1 MLLKNLRQLYALIVI
16 CFVSFSVKAQV
27 RIVTNLNQNWQFSK
41 RQYTPGS
48 NTNTG
53 QWESISIPHTWNKTD
68 AFDDT
73 PGYYRA
79 ACWYRKT
86 LVINNTDLHKKL
98 FLYFNGANQE
108 TEVYI
113 NGQKVGNH
121 IGGYTRFCFEI
132 DKYIKAGNNEIAV
145 KVDNSFNANIAPLT
159 ADFTF
164 YGGIYRSVYLIATN
178 DAHFGFDNASNGV
191 FITTPDVSVAKA
203 AVKIT
208 GQVDGS
214 ISAQLQVVNTIT
226 DGAGKKIST
235 SKIALTGSDFSQSL
249 PQVLAPHLWSPEDPY
264 LYKVTTQIV
273 DTKSGKILDE
283 VVNPLAFRWFKF
295 DAAKGFFLNNKPYK
309 LMGTNR
315 HQDFEG
321 LGNAIPESYNERDI
335 ELLKQMGGN
344 FIRISHYPQ
353 DPKVLETCD
362 RLGIMASVEIPV
374 VNTITEN
381 ETFAK
386 NCENMQVEM
395 IRQNFNHPSV
405 IIWAY
410 MNEILLVHKFADD
423 KPRLTQ
429 YFANVKTLAKRLD
442 SLTRK
447 EDPSR
452 YTMLSMHG
460 DFNKYKTAGLID
472 IPMLSGWNLY
482 NGWYGGK
489 VSDFGP
495 ALDLHHREY
504 PNQPEMVTE
513 FGADADPRIRAFD
526 EIRFDKSVDFAVNFD
541 KTFLKGIEERPFVMG
556 GAIWNLADFG
566 SEGRAETMPHFNNKG
581 LLTMRRDPKDIY
593 FFYKANLS
601 KKPFIKISNWVNRAG
616 VSDSLRQSVCN
627 QQIMVFS
634 NGQQIDLKVNGVNIG
649 HKTIEDGMTVFNVP
663 FKNGLNKIEAVAS
676 IESQSYKDEANVQFN
691 LIPNRLQSDKQAD
704 LNINVLLGAKRFYTD
719 KGQTTW
725 ILDQAYKAGSFGSV
739 GGIAYAMPVN
749 SRQSYGTDRNILKTE
764 DDPIYQTQQ
773 VGLQAYKFD
782 VPNGRYEVVL
792 HFAELTTDKAKEA
805 LAYNLDKGSAKETS
819 QERVFDVLVN
829 TRILLKNFSA
839 ADKYGAV
846 TAGTEKTVI
855 TVTDGKGITIY
866 FKAIKGEPILNAIQL
881 KKIN

>member
-1 MLLKNLRQLYALIVI
+1 MLLKNLRHLYALIVI
-16 CFVSFSVKAQV
+16 CLVCFSAKAQV
-27 RIVTNLNQNWQFSK
+27 HTVTNLNQNWQFSK
-41 RQYTPGS
+41 GQYTPGS
-48 NTNTG
+48 NTGTG
-53 QWESISIPHTWNKTD
+53 QWEAISIPHTWNKTD

-86 LVINNTDLHKKL
+86 LTISNTDLHKKL

-108 TEVYI
+108 TEVYV
-113 NGQKVGNH
+113 NGQKAGNH

-145 KVDNSFNANIAPLT
+145 KVDNSFNENIAPLT

-178 DAHFGFDNASNGV
+178 ESHFAFDNAANGV
-191 FITTPDVSVAKA
+191 FITTPDVSAAKA
-203 AVKIT
+203 SVNIT
-208 GQVDGS
+208 GQVDHS
-214 ISAQLQVVNTIT
+214 SSSKLEVLSTVT

-235 SKIALTGSDFSQSL
+235 LKNILTGSDFSQSL
-249 PQVLAPHLWSPEDPY
+249 PQVSTPHLWSPEDPY

-273 DTKSGKILDE
+273 DTKSGKVLDE
-283 VVNPLAFRWFKF
+283 LVNPLAFRWFKF
-295 DAAKGFFLNNKPYK
+295 DAAKGFFLNDKPYK
-309 LMGTNR
+309 LIGANR

-321 LGNAIPESYNERDI
+321 MGNAIPENYNVRDI

-386 NCENMQVEM
+386 NCENMQIEM
-395 IRQNFNHPSV
+395 IRQNFNHPSI

-423 KPRLTQ
+423 KPRLAQ
-429 YFANVKTLAKRLD
+429 YFANVKRLAKRLD

-452 YTMLSMHG
+452 YTMMSMHG

-495 ALDLHHREY
+495 ALDKHHQEY
-504 PNQPEMVTE
+504 PNQPELVTE
-513 FGADADPRIRAFD
+513 FGADADPRIRTFD
-526 EIRFDKSVDFAVNFD
+526 EIRFDKSVDFALNFD
-541 KTFLKGIEERPFVMG
+541 KIFLKSIEERPFVMG

-566 SEGRAETMPHFNNKG
+566 SEGRAETMPHVNNKG
-581 LLTMRRDPKDIY
+581 LLTINRDPKDTY
-593 FFYKANLS
+593 FFYEANLA
-601 KKPFIKISNWVNRAG
+601 KKPFVKISNWVNRAG
-616 VSDSLRQSVCN
+616 VSDSLSQSVCT
-627 QQIMVFS
+627 QEVMVFS

-649 HKTIEDGMTVFNVP
+649 HKTIEDGMAVFNVP
-663 FKNGLNKIEAVAS
+663 FKSGLNKIEAITA
-676 IESQSYKDEANVQFN
+676 IKGQNYKDEANVQFN
-691 LIPNRLQSDKQAD
+691 LIPNQLQSDKQAD
-704 LNINVLLGAKRFYTD
+704 LNINVLLGAKRFYID
-719 KGQTTW
+719 KERNVW
-725 ILDQAYKAGSFGSV
+725 MPDQAYKVGSFGHLGDV
-739 GGIAYAMPVN
+739 AYAMKGN
-749 SRQSYGTDRNILKTE
+749 SRQSYGTDRNILKT
-764 DDPIYQTQQ
+764 DGDPIYQTQQ

-782 VPNGRYEVVL
+782 VPNGRYELIL

-819 QERVFDVLVN
+819 QERVFDVFVN
-829 TRILLKNFSA
+829 DKILLKNFNA
-839 ADKYGAV
+839 ADKYGV
-846 TAGTEKTVI
+846 LTPGVEKTVV
-855 TVTDGKGITIY
+855 TVTGGKGITID
-866 FKAIKGEPILNAIQL
+866 FKAIKGESILNAIQL
-881 KKIN
+881 KKIK

>member
-16 CFVSFSVKAQV
+16 CILCFSAKAQV
-27 RIVTNLNQNWQFSK
+27 RAITNLNQNWQFSK
-41 RQYTPGS
+41 EQYTPGTD
-48 NTNTG
+48 TNTG

-86 LVINNTDLHKKL
+86 LIISNTDLNKKL

-113 NGQKVGNH
+113 NGQKVGSH

-132 DKYIKAGNNEIAV
+132 DKYIKAGNNELAV
-145 KVDNSFNANIAPLT
+145 KVNNSFNENIAPLT

-191 FITTPDVSVAKA
+191 FITTPDVSTAKA
-203 AVKIT
+203 SVKIT
-208 GQVDGS
+208 GQVDNSGLAKLEVLS
-214 ISAQLQVVNTIT
+214 TVT
-226 DGAGKKIST
+226 DEAGKKISALK
-235 SKIALTGSDFSQSL
+235 SILTGSDFSQNL

-264 LYKVTTQIV
+264 LYKVTTQVV
-273 DTKSGKILDE
+273 DTKSGKVLDE
-283 VVNPLAFRWFKF
+283 VINPLAFRWFKF
-295 DAAKGFFLNNKPYK
+295 DASKGFFLNNKPCK
-309 LMGTNR
+309 LMGANR

-321 LGNAIPESYNERDI
+321 LGNAIPENYNVRDV

-344 FIRISHYPQ
+344 FLRISHYPQ
-353 DPKVLETCD
+353 DLKVLETCD
-362 RLGIMASVEIPV
+362 KLGIMASVEIPV
-374 VNTITEN
+374 VNTITET

-410 MNEILLVHKFADD
+410 MNEILLVHKLGND
-423 KPRLTQ
+423 KLRLTQ
-429 YFANVKTLAKRLD
+429 YFANVKRLAKRLD

-452 YTMLSMHG
+452 YTMMSMHG
-460 DFNKYKTAGLID
+460 DFNQYKTAGLID

-495 ALDLHHREY
+495 ALDKHHQEY
-504 PNQPEMVTE
+504 PNQPELVTE

-541 KTFLKGIEERPFVMG
+541 KAFLKGIEERPYVMG

-566 SEGRAETMPHFNNKG
+566 SEGRAETMPHVNNKG
-581 LLTMRRDPKDIY
+581 LLTMHREPKDTY

-601 KKPFIKISNWVNRAG
+601 KKPFVKISNWLNRAG
-616 VSDSLRQSVCN
+616 VSDSLSQSFCTQEV
-627 QQIMVFS
+627 IVFS
-634 NGQQIDLKVNGVNIG
+634 NGQQINLKVNGTEVA
-649 HKTIEDGMTVFNVP
+649 HKDVEDGMAIFNVP
-663 FKNGLNKIEAVAS
+663 FKNGLNKIEAIAS
-676 IESQSYKDEANVQFN
+676 IKGQSHKEEAFVQFN
-691 LIPNRLQSDKQAD
+691 LIPNQLQIDTQAD
-704 LNINVLLGAKRFYTD
+704 LSINIILGAKRFYTD
-719 KGQTTW
+719 KAQNTW
-725 ILDQAYKAGSFGSV
+725 MPDQAYKAGSFGSV
-739 GGIAYAMPVN
+739 GGVAYAMPGN
-749 SRQSYGTDRNILKTE
+749 SRQSYGTDRNILKTD

-782 VPNGRYEVVL
+782 VPNGRYELTL

-805 LAYNLDKGSAKETS
+805 LAYNLDKGTAKETS
-819 QERVFDVLVN
+819 QERVFDVSVN
-829 TRILLKNFSA
+829 DQILLKNFSV
-839 ADKYGAV
+839 ADKCGAV
-846 TAGTEKTVI
+846 TAGVEKTVVVA
-855 TVTDGKGITIY
+855 TGGKGITIN
-866 FKAIKGEPILNAIQL
+866 FKAVKGEAILNAIQL
-881 KKIN
+881 KRIK